1 MDEFTLEL
9 CYRLPVYQHVTIRAA
24 SIEDACRL
32 ALETQD
38 WDRGKHDYDCIVP
51 FSGGKHDC
59 ESSGPTFV
67 AEAWHGADAAY
78 QGQTVEVPL
87 PFREDK
93 EG

>member
-38 WDRGKHDYDCIVP
+38 WDRGKHDY
-51 FSGGKHDC
+51 